1 MGRRRRHR
9 LTEPCFLSA
18 TPDSSATKTRCPP
31 LPALPSVFPIPHAR
45 TQADSG
51 PPSDPLPPDITEV
64 FLALSKPFID
74 RKAESSLL
82 QLEHLTSR
90 APALKGAA

>member
-1 MGRRRRHR
+1 MGRQQWHS

-18 TPDSSATKTRCPP
+18 TLDSSATKTLFPP
-31 LPALPSVFPIPHAR
+31 LPALPSVFPIPHTR

-64 FLALSKPFID
+64 FLALTKPIIE
-74 RKAESSLL
+74 KEAESNLL
-82 QLEHLTSR
+82 QLSI
-90 APALKGAA
+90 